1 MMTDTN
7 SPDSQNLLPSAQKA
21 LRQRVIKAYK
31 KGIKRTQIAKT
42 FGMCFKLP
50 KWNVFPPSGFIPRKV
65 LASKLGGCLNQ
76 RSP

>member
-1 MMTDTN
+1 MMTYTN
-7 SPDSQNLLPSAQKA
+7 SLDNQKLSPSAQKA

-50 KWNVFPPSGFIPRKV
+50 KWNIFG
-65 LASKLGGCLNQ
+65 
-76 RSP
+76 SPWNAALTFKKKY